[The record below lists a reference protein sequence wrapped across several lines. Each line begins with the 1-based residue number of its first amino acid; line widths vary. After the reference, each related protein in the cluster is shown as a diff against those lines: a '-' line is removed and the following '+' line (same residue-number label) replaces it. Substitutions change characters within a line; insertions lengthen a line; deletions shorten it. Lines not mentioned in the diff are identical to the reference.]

1 MVNVSVV
8 FLCRGVMKA
17 RLCGFDARESNG
29 NVKESPSSGVA
40 ETGAVVRRETTAPAA
55 AIEPK
60 GHND

>member
-1 MVNVSVV
+1 
-8 FLCRGVMKA
+8 MKA
-17 RLCGFDARESNG
+17 KLCGFDARENNG

>member
-1 MVNVSVV
+1 
-8 FLCRGVMKA
+8 MKA
-17 RLCGFDARESNG
+17 KLCGFDARESNG